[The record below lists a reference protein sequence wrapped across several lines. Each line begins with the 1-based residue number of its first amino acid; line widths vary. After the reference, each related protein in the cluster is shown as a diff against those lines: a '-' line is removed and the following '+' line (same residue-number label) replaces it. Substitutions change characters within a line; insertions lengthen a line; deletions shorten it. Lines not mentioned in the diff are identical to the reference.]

1 LALASFIIPVLNEE
15 RRIAPLLE
23 DLRRRFPA
31 AELIVVDGG
40 STDRTVQRAMPG
52 CDQLLV
58 SEPGRARQMNLGS
71 RVASGEYLLFLHAD
85 SRPGMS
91 ASQLDKYLDEAPSW
105 GFCRV
110 SLSGRRPAF
119 RLIER
124 SMNLR
129 SRLTRVA
136 TGDQMLIVRSDCHRE
151 ADGFADIPLMEDVEY
166 SKRLRRIAAP
176 LIVREPVETSSRR
189 WEERGPLRTIASMW
203 ALRLAYFLGVSPARL
218 WHYYYGR

>member
-1 LALASFIIPVLNEE
+1 LARASFIIPVLNEE

-91 ASQLDKYLDEAPSW
+91 ASQLDSYLDEAPSW